1 MRYFTQLYIAGKRK
15 RSLAFSNKRLIT
27 LLFWCFYDFVKAD
40 LKAFR
45 YNFYINYYNYTP

>member
-1 MRYFTQLYIAGKRK
+1 MI
-15 RSLAFSNKRLIT
+15 
-27 LLFWCFYDFVKAD
+27 FVKAD